1 MLNPSFPRSSAEPE
15 SVRSR
20 LLAMLDALDSRADE
34 IAATWSAMSEEVFD
48 ELDRAQH
55 VSDARLAAALDAAT
69 TEARDQ
75 LLHALN
81 VLEAGHYGTCEECGQ
96 RIGPA
101 RLAFRPESTRCLR
114 CQSAADARSRMSA

>member
-1 MLNPSFPRSSAEPE
+1 MLNPSFRRPSAEPAN
-15 SVRSR
+15 VRAR
-20 LLAMLDALDSRADE
+20 LEAMLKALDTRAEE

-55 VSDARLAAALDAAT
+55 VSESRLAAALDAAT

-75 LLHALN
+75 LLHALA
-81 VLEAGHYGTCEECGQ
+81 VLEDGHYGVCEECEQ
-96 RIGPA
+96 PIGAA
-101 RLAFRPESTRCLR
+101 RLAFRPESTKCLH

>member
-1 MLNPSFPRSSAEPE
+1 
-15 SVRSR
+15 
-20 LLAMLDALDSRADE
+20 MLDALDRRAEE

-55 VSDARLAAALDAAT
+55 VSEARLAAALDAAT

-75 LLHALN
+75 LIHALA
-81 VLEAGHYGTCEECGQ
+81 VLEAGRYGECEECGQ
-96 RIGPA
+96 PIGAA
-101 RLAFRPESTRCLR
+101 RLAFRPESTKCLH